1 MKSKEELVR
10 MIKFLLFSASA
21 GAIQILSFTLM
32 NEVFRWNY
40 WVCYLTAL
48 VLPVLWNFTLNRK
61 FTFKSAN
68 NVPVAM
74 LKVAAYYAVFTP
86 ISTWGGDA
94 LANIG
99 WNEYLV
105 LILSM
110 LLNFTTE
117 FVYDRFFVFGRSI
130 DTAIE
135 KKE

>member
-1 MKSKEELVR
+1 MPKSS
-10 MIKFLLFSASA
+10 SATQMCIRDS
-21 GAIQILSFTLM
+21 
-32 NEVFRWNY
+32 
-40 WVCYLTAL
+40 
-48 VLPVLWNFTLNRK
+48 
-61 FTFKSAN
+61 